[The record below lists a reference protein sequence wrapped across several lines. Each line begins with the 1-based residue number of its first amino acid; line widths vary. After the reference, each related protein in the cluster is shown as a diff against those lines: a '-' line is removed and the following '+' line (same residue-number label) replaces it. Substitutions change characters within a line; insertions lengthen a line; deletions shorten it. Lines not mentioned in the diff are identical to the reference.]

1 MSIDKSMMRE
11 ENSTCVSLKSY
22 LYAFIYFQ
30 LFKKKSSSKHSD
42 GADKNSASKLDIAAD
57 TTSNT
62 ELTASAFKLPPHSSV
77 TVRHKPARS
86 SEGVVSSVVGLIL
99 DGFICAVSKSSSLIW
114 SNTFPDS
121 ISSRPISAQHQ
132 NKLTNQSTAKKSK
145 SGADKPPPHNGPS
158 SSINSRLC
166 NSSSS
171 SSVQYGPAGNRVERF
186 IYGIFSFFF
195 GVLILGFSFGVFVLW
210 LILSLFIG
218 PVSALTV
225 TVGVVIVF
233 VLLLFIN
240 SRIN

>member
-42 GADKNSASKLDIAAD
+42 RVDKNSASKPDTAAD
-57 TTSNT
+57 TNSNT
-62 ELTASAFKLPPHSSV
+62 ELTASAFKLPPHRSY
-77 TVRHKPARS
+77 TVRHQPVRS

-121 ISSRPISAQHQ
+121 VSSRPISAQHQ

-166 NSSSS
+166 NSSS
-171 SSVQYGPAGNRVERF
+171 VQYGPAGNRVERF

-195 GVLILGFSFGVFVLW
+195 GVMLIGFSFGVFVVW
-210 LILSLFIG
+210 LILSLFLG
-218 PVSALTV
+218 PVSALGV
-225 TVGVVIVF
+225 TVGVVVVF
-233 VLLLFIN
+233 ALLLFIN